1 MFIGGLNWET
11 SDENLK
17 SYFSQFGEV
26 TDCVVMRDPNSS
38 RSRGFGFVTFTD
50 PSNVDKVL
58 NKDHQL
64 DGKVIDPKRAIPRD
78 EQEKTEKI
86 FVGGIA
92 PEVTEEEFKQ
102 YFLQFGNIVDAT
114 LMVDRDSGRP
124 RGFGFIT
131 FDSSDPVEKA
141 MARRDLEIQNKAIEV
156 KLAMPKHK
164 TQRFGHFGAGYGPP
178 SSPGGPPP
186 PGSGPMSVIA
196 SPGNGAVNNGRYG
209 SSYPMGGGKDGGG
222 GGYSNMGG
230 YNGGSY
236 SGYGG
241 YGGYSSYT
249 NPYPGNYHHYNAMP
263 QTYYSSR
270 DGGAPGSGMNGGPAS
285 SSRLG
290 GGGGYRH
297 SPVLTSASTSSI
309 VANDAC
315 NNNNSLSQYPPFS
328 NALSLLNNNSGNGN
342 SNYSDDQTQL
352 RSNQNTNINNNSN
365 YNNNAQSSS
374 STKNNGC
381 YYNNNND
388 NHYDHTDYN
397 NDYSDCDYNNL
408 NNDHGDVNNYDNLPN
423 YPYNN
428 NNNNNYS
435 NNNYMQNYHKND
447 QNFDEQLYKV
457 TELPDRFRSLF
468 TFGTFNKI
476 QSQCIGVALYSSED
490 LVMIAPTGSGKTVIF
505 ELAMINVIMNDQSN
519 RAKMVYM
526 APTKAICS
534 ERAKD
539 WIKKFRHIN
548 ITCGELTGDT
558 HQAFVNDVKRCNI
571 IVTTPEKWESN
582 VRNAKIIYVHM
593 LHEDRGSILEVSR
606 MKIMGAKCRIIAV
619 SATIPNI
626 NDVAVWI
633 SLNSQIES
641 DSSSNNQH
649 QQKAK
654 ILEFGEEYR
663 PVKLSR
669 HVLSYKSDGNAF
681 KFDKSIN
688 DKQVNYANF
697 KMFNNH
703 HNSYYSYYFKLYR
716 LLDIIKNYSDGKPVM
731 VFCTT
736 RKSTEESCQVIVNQ
750 LKEFQRRR
758 MPLPWDTTNTHEIF
772 NEFQLQDKRLIEF
785 CKYGILYHH
794 AGLHFQDRKNVEKM
808 FLQGIIK
815 VICATST
822 LAVGVNLPAHLVII
836 KSTLAYKN
844 GRFVEYSDSEVK
856 QMLGRAGR
864 PQFDDSGV
872 AVIITS
878 NDMKQKY
885 EELVAGIKDRLE
897 SRLNETLHEHL
908 NSEICLGTVDHVQKA
923 MKWLKSTFLY
933 VRMKSNP
940 TLYDPLFKPGHN
952 WEKRLEGICMNDLRN
967 LMFSEMITMDNNI
980 LQPTNN
986 NNKWLEIGEAM
997 AKYHLKYLTMQ
1008 HILSVF
1014 KWHKTRPSASKQE
1027 IIKILLQKICQTEEF
1042 NEVKLH
1048 RHEKLALNKLNNHED
1063 IKFPLSERVKNTE
1076 EKIFIM
1082 IQCILGNIPFEDGP
1096 TRIQFNMESR
1106 IIVQHSH
1113 RITKCLA
1120 DLAAYKND
1128 VKILVISVDLARSI
1142 SVKMWDD
1149 SSLLLRQ
1156 IDGIGEQYAKK
1167 LHGAGIKN
1175 FDQLKDSVTKRHGLN
1190 LNLAFMACTEDSIL
1204 DFRHYPFWQLQKG
1217 LNFELRI
1224 KITEPIQKF
1233 TCSVL
1238 PEEFLGLDIHQTII
1252 LDCDSG
1258 NILFAPIESNEVAS
1272 PNQNVDDISNNVQQK
1287 VIPVQTFEDD
1297 INVELISPRQTRP
1310 RTITTSPSTLSNK
1323 SKEPLKVNS
1332 SKKSFELLPNGRVK
1346 CNHNCRD
1353 KQKCAHECC
1362 KIGCRRAPK
1371 NRKATNNNY
1380 NDNLR
1385 TSKSLISEGD
1395 NDNNSPTNANTNDND
1410 HANNSLL
1417 LSPLSSPDDKRG
1429 DIEMLLW
1436 SNEQKKDE
1444 NLKKQDDDDGEPNT
1458 IGFDWDGIN
1467 SIQLSDYNNGNYYNN
1482 KDDEYFSRQ
1491 DITEVEEP
1499 FETFA
1504 TPNYINKQQQ
1514 KQRSIEALCIFDYV
1528 FNTIIE

>member
-1 MFIGGLNWET
+1 MTPNSPSSHGSAESKHRSVQETEQFKKEENKHDEGKMFIGGLNWET

-141 MARRDLEIQNKAIEV
+141 MARRDLEIQNKTIEV

-186 PGSGPMSVIA
+186 PGSGPMSVIS

-297 SPVLTSASTSSI
+297 SPVLTSASTSST

-315 NNNNSLSQYPPFS
+315 NNNNSFSQYPPFS

-342 SNYSDDQTQL
+342 SNY
-352 RSNQNTNINNNSN
+352 
-365 YNNNAQSSS
+365 A
-374 STKNNGC
+374 
-381 YYNNNND
+381 
-388 NHYDHTDYN
+388 
-397 NDYSDCDYNNL
+397 
-408 NNDHGDVNNYDNLPN
+408 
-423 YPYNN
+423 
-428 NNNNNYS
+428 
-435 NNNYMQNYHKND
+435 
-447 QNFDEQLYKV
+447 
-457 TELPDRFRSLF
+457 DRFRSLF

-558 HQAFVNDVKRCNI
+558 HQAFVNDIKRCNI
-571 IVTTPEKWESN
+571 IVTTPEKWES
-582 VRNAKIIYVHM
+582 VTRQWTDIGRMLEMLKLFMIDEVHM

-606 MKIMGAKCRIIAV
+606 MKIMGTKCRIIAV

-844 GRFVEYSDSEVK
+844 GRFVEYSDSEIK

-872 AVIITS
+872 
-878 NDMKQKY
+878 
-885 EELVAGIKDRLE
+885 ELVAGIKDRLE

-952 WEKRLEGICMNDLRN
+952 WEKRLED
-967 LMFSEMITMDNNI
+967 D
-980 LQPTNN
+980 

-1048 RHEKLALNKLNNHED
+1048 RHEKLALNKLNNHEG

-1096 TRIQFNMESR
+1096 TRMQFNMESR

-1167 LHGAGIKN
+1167 LLGAGIKN

-1272 PNQNVDDISNNVQQK
+1272 PNQNVDDISNNVQQE
-1287 VIPVQTFEDD
+1287 VIPVQTFEVLGNNNNNNNSYSLQEELFINYNMVDNG

-1310 RTITTSPSTLSNK
+1310 RTITTSSSTLSNK
-1323 SKEPLKVNS
+1323 SKESLTVNS

-1353 KQKCAHECC
+1353 KQ
-1362 KIGCRRAPK
+1362 
-1371 NRKATNNNY
+1371 N
-1380 NDNLR
+1380 
-1385 TSKSLISEGD
+1385 
-1395 NDNNSPTNANTNDND
+1395 
-1410 HANNSLL
+1410 
-1417 LSPLSSPDDKRG
+1417 DDKRG

-1436 SNEQKKDE
+1436 SNEQKQDE

-1482 KDDEYFSRQ
+1482 KDDEYFNRQ
-1491 DITEVEEP
+1491 DITEVEET

-1514 KQRSIEALCIFDYV
+1514 KQRSIGQNLKFFNNEFLFNSNNTNDTSGDIQEEKEAAGDEVKKISRCETFTEALCIFDYV

>member
-342 SNYSDDQTQL
+342 SNYT
-352 RSNQNTNINNNSN
+352 
-365 YNNNAQSSS
+365 
-374 STKNNGC
+374 
-381 YYNNNND
+381 
-388 NHYDHTDYN
+388 
-397 NDYSDCDYNNL
+397 
-408 NNDHGDVNNYDNLPN
+408 
-423 YPYNN
+423 
-428 NNNNNYS
+428 
-435 NNNYMQNYHKND
+435 
-447 QNFDEQLYKV
+447 
-457 TELPDRFRSLF
+457 DRFRSLF

-558 HQAFVNDVKRCNI
+558 HQAFVNDIKRCNI
-571 IVTTPEKWESN
+571 IVTTPEKWES
-582 VRNAKIIYVHM
+582 VTRQWTDIGRMLEMLKLFMIDEVHM
-593 LHEDRGSILEVSR
+593 LHEDRGSILEVVSR

-688 DKQVNYANF
+688 DKQVDYANF

-703 HNSYYSYYFKLYR
+703 HNSYCSYYFKLYR

-736 RKSTEESCQVIVNQ
+736 RKSTEESCQVIINQ

-1096 TRIQFNMESR
+1096 TRMQFNMESR

-1167 LHGAGIKN
+1167 LLGAGIKN

-1272 PNQNVDDISNNVQQK
+1272 PNQNVDDISNNVQQE
-1287 VIPVQTFEDD
+1287 VIPVQTFDD
-1297 INVELISPRQTRP
+1297 DVNVELISPRQTRP

-1332 SKKSFELLPNGRVK
+1332 SKKSFELLPNGR
-1346 CNHNCRD
+1346 
-1353 KQKCAHECC
+1353 
-1362 KIGCRRAPK
+1362 
-1371 NRKATNNNY
+1371 
-1380 NDNLR
+1380 
-1385 TSKSLISEGD
+1385 
-1395 NDNNSPTNANTNDND
+1395 
-1410 HANNSLL
+1410 L
-1417 LSPLSSPDDKRG
+1417 LSNNCDKINDSDDKRG

-1444 NLKKQDDDDGEPNT
+1444 NLKKQDDNDGEPNT
-1458 IGFDWDGIN
+1458 IG
-1467 SIQLSDYNNGNYYNN
+1467 
-1482 KDDEYFSRQ
+1482 RQ
-1491 DITEVEEP
+1491 DITEVEETV
-1499 FETFA
+1499 ETFA

>member
-1 MFIGGLNWET
+1 MTPNSPSSHGSAESKHRSVQETEQFKKEENKHDEGKMFIGGLNWET

-141 MARRDLEIQNKAIEV
+141 MARRDLEIQNKTIEV

-186 PGSGPMSVIA
+186 PGSGPMSVIS

-297 SPVLTSASTSSI
+297 SP
-309 VANDAC
+309 
-315 NNNNSLSQYPPFS
+315 
-328 NALSLLNNNSGNGN
+328 
-342 SNYSDDQTQL
+342 
-352 RSNQNTNINNNSN
+352 
-365 YNNNAQSSS
+365 
-374 STKNNGC
+374 
-381 YYNNNND
+381 
-388 NHYDHTDYN
+388 
-397 NDYSDCDYNNL
+397 
-408 NNDHGDVNNYDNLPN
+408 
-423 YPYNN
+423 
-428 NNNNNYS
+428 
-435 NNNYMQNYHKND
+435 
-447 QNFDEQLYKV
+447 
-457 TELPDRFRSLF
+457 
-468 TFGTFNKI
+468 
-476 QSQCIGVALYSSED
+476 ALYSSED

-558 HQAFVNDVKRCNI
+558 HQAFVNDIKRCNI
-571 IVTTPEKWESN
+571 IVTTPEKWES
-582 VRNAKIIYVHM
+582 VTRQWTDIGRMLEMLKLFMIDEVHM

-606 MKIMGAKCRIIAV
+606 MKIMGTKCRIIAV

-844 GRFVEYSDSEVK
+844 GRFVEYSDSEIK

-980 LQPTNN
+980 LQPTND

-1048 RHEKLALNKLNNHED
+1048 RHEKLALNKLNNHEG

-1096 TRIQFNMESR
+1096 TRMQFNMESR

-1167 LHGAGIKN
+1167 LLGAGIKN
-1175 FDQLKDSVTKRHGLN
+1175 FDQLKDCEPWKIEMILNRHP
-1190 LNLAFMACTEDSIL
+1190 
-1204 DFRHYPFWQLQKG
+1204 PFG
-1217 LNFELRI
+1217 H
-1224 KITEPIQKF
+1224 T
-1233 TCSVL
+1233 
-1238 PEEFLGLDIHQTII
+1238 
-1252 LDCDSG
+1252 
-1258 NILFAPIESNEVAS
+1258 
-1272 PNQNVDDISNNVQQK
+1272 VDD
-1287 VIPVQTFEDD
+1287 
-1297 INVELISPRQTRP
+1297 
-1310 RTITTSPSTLSNK
+1310 
-1323 SKEPLKVNS
+1323 
-1332 SKKSFELLPNGRVK
+1332 
-1346 CNHNCRD
+1346 
-1353 KQKCAHECC
+1353 
-1362 KIGCRRAPK
+1362 K
-1371 NRKATNNNY
+1371 N
-1380 NDNLR
+1380 
-1385 TSKSLISEGD
+1385 
-1395 NDNNSPTNANTNDND
+1395 
-1410 HANNSLL
+1410 
-1417 LSPLSSPDDKRG
+1417 
-1429 DIEMLLW
+1429 
-1436 SNEQKKDE
+1436 
-1444 NLKKQDDDDGEPNT
+1444 
-1458 IGFDWDGIN
+1458 F
-1467 SIQLSDYNNGNYYNN
+1467 
-1482 KDDEYFSRQ
+1482 
-1491 DITEVEEP
+1491 V
-1499 FETFA
+1499 
-1504 TPNYINKQQQ
+1504 
-1514 KQRSIEALCIFDYV
+1514 
-1528 FNTIIE
+1528 